1 MTIKQTITYN
11 DFEKVDIRVGKI
23 LTVEDFPKARKKAYK
38 LLIDFGSEIGLKRS
52 SAQIVDN
59 YTKEELV
66 GRLVLAVVNFAPK
79 QIADFLSEVL
89 VFGVNDKNNNVKLLC
104 VDGEVEPGK
113 SVF

>member
-23 LTVEDFPKARKKAYK
+23 LTVDDFPKARKKAYK
-38 LLIDFGSEIGLKRS
+38 LLIDFGSEIGVKRS

-89 VFGVNDKNNNVKLLC
+89 VLGVNDKNDNVRVLC
-104 VDGEVEPGK
+104 VDDEVEPGK

>member
-23 LTVEDFPKARKKAYK
+23 LTVDDFPKARKKAYK
-38 LLIDFGSEIGLKRS
+38 LLIDFGSEIGVKRS

-89 VFGVNDKNNNVKLLC
+89 VLGVNDKNDNVRLLC
-104 VDGEVEPGK
+104 VDDEVEPGK